1 MARMQSNREQDDL
14 MQTYAAMS
22 DLELRELNDAED
34 QLTEIARSILRDEI
48 RKRKLDLSAPPP
60 PPPSTTDEI
69 PDDAVEYT
77 WKVDLIT
84 IRDSAQADLVM
95 LALKQSGIESFI
107 RDPRDRYGYTPYG
120 TTTVQVPA
128 DQLEAAQTV
137 LARLTPE
144 KLRAMQL
151 EEKEDEESADFEP
164 PSCPTCHA
172 KEAMLVDT
180 EPINRCSAASAAS
193 SGATRP
199 IPQPP
204 NRY

>member
-14 MQTYAAMS
+14 MQTYASMS

-48 RKRKLDLSAPPP
+48 RKRRLDLSAPPP

-69 PDDAVEYT
+69 PDNAVEYT

-84 IRDSAQADLVM
+84 LRDSRQADRVM

-107 RDPRDRYGYTPYG
+107 RSSRDSYGYAPYDA
-120 TTTVQVPA
+120 TTVQVPA

-137 LARLTPE
+137 LAHLTPE
-144 KLRAMQL
+144 KFHALAS
-151 EEKEDEESADFEP
+151 EEEPPAFEP
-164 PSCPTCHA
+164 PACPNCHA
-172 KEAMLVDT
+172 KEAMLIDT
-180 EPINRCSAASAAS
+180 EPVNRWQCDDC
-193 SGATRP
+193 GFEWND
-199 IPQPP
+199 PP
-204 NRY
+204 GTEPSTT